1 MAGLLLLFLM
11 VGMIARAHAMATER
25 PKREDV
31 VERRRLSATL
41 ALLAAVVALVVL
53 LTLML

>member
-11 VGMIARAHAMATER
+11 VGMIARAHARATER